1 MMAQTALVISFS
13 NLKSD
18 ARVKRQ
24 IGFLKKLDFK
34 ITAACYDAED
44 PELKVIK
51 IKPPRLSLLNKALSG
66 AALLLKRYTYA
77 YKLLYGQNLD
87 LGQSFN
93 LIIANDIEALPLA
106 FQVKGKAKILF
117 DAHEYAPRHFEN
129 KLSWRIFF
137 QGFNKFF
144 CAKYIPQVDGMMTIG
159 EGIANEYEKHYG
171 VKPVLITNAPAFC
184 DIQSKPTDPK
194 KIKLVHQG
202 IANPSRKLELMFD
215 MMEHLDERFS
225 LDLMLMSPVH
235 RSNIIYLERLK
246 EIAKENP
253 RIRFVPPVPTDKI
266 VSTINQY
273 DIGIVLIPPINF
285 NYKNTLPNKFFECI
299 QARVALAI
307 GPIPE
312 MKKITEEYTIGVVAE
327 DFNPVSLAKKINS
340 LDAEKIDH
348 YKSNTTK
355 VARQMSAEQNE
366 LVFKNLISSIAK

>member
-1 MMAQTALVISFS
+1 
-13 NLKSD
+13 
-18 ARVKRQ
+18 
-24 IGFLKKLDFK
+24 
-34 ITAACYDAED
+34 
-44 PELKVIK
+44 
-51 IKPPRLSLLNKALSG
+51 
-66 AALLLKRYTYA
+66 
-77 YKLLYGQNLD
+77 
-87 LGQSFN
+87 
-93 LIIANDIEALPLA
+93 
-106 FQVKGKAKILF
+106 
-117 DAHEYAPRHFEN
+117 
-129 KLSWRIFF
+129 
-137 QGFNKFF
+137 
-144 CAKYIPQVDGMMTIG
+144 
-159 EGIANEYEKHYG
+159 
-171 VKPVLITNAPAFC
+171 
-184 DIQSKPTDPK
+184 
-194 KIKLVHQG
+194 
-202 IANPSRKLELMFD
+202 
-215 MMEHLDERFS
+215 MEHLDERFS

-355 VARQMSAEQNE
+355 VARQMSADQNE